1 MEKERTSIDKTVCQ
15 FIEAQSVFF
24 IGTAPLAGD
33 GHVNISPKGLDTFR
47 ILAPTTVAYLDL
59 TGSGIETVAHL
70 KENGR
75 IVVMFC
81 AFQGPP
87 KILRLHGQGRVV
99 QPNDAEFA
107 ALSQNFPDFEGTRSI
122 IVIEVARI
130 SESCGYAVPR
140 FGPARERTQFH
151 AWAHKKGPEGLQKY
165 REEKNHCSV
174 DGLRGLP
181 RQ

>member
-1 MEKERTSIDKTVCQ
+1 
-15 FIEAQSVFF
+15 
-24 IGTAPLAGD
+24 
-33 GHVNISPKGLDTFR
+33 
-47 ILAPTTVAYLDL
+47 
-59 TGSGIETVAHL
+59 
-70 KENGR
+70 
-75 IVVMFC
+75 
-81 AFQGPP
+81 
-87 KILRLHGQGRVV
+87 VV